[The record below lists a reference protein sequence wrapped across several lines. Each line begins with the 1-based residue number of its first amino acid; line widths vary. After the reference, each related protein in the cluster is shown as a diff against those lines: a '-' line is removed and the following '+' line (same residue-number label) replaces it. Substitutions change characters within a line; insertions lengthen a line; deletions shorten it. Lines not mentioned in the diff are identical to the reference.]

1 MMKTL
6 LFSALALFI
15 NFSFAQIS
23 VGQSSDF
30 QSGTQGWEHG
40 QVNANSPFVVA
51 NNGPAGAGDA
61 FLRTTNSGAPSGPG
75 SKHAF
80 INSQPEWTGD
90 YTAAGVVSINFDVQ
104 NTGTKDLSLRIGL
117 QSNNNSRWA
126 VTSVPVVISAGTAW
140 TNVSFNI
147 DEASMFSAGDPSE
160 LVSDILTDVTI
171 IKIFSNDGTILPEY
185 QGDNEVLF
193 SDYDNI
199 TASSSLSVADFMA
212 ASEFTISPN
221 PSRNKLNVKL
231 SNYNESLKLEVFDV
245 LGKKIHMSK
254 VTNLETTVNVSNWK
268 SGVYL
273 VKLSNDNVSQTK
285 RFIKL

>member
-1 MMKTL
+1 
-6 LFSALALFI
+6 
-15 NFSFAQIS
+15 
-23 VGQSSDF
+23 
-30 QSGTQGWEHG
+30 
-40 QVNANSPFVVA
+40 
-51 NNGPAGAGDA
+51 
-61 FLRTTNSGAPSGPG
+61 
-75 SKHAF
+75 KHAF
-80 INSQPEWTGD
+80 INSQPEWTGN
-90 YTAAGVVSINFDVQ
+90 YTSAGVVSINFDVQ

-147 DEASMFSAGDPSE
+147 DEASMFSAGNPAE
-160 LVSDILTDVTI
+160 MVSDILTDVTI
-171 IKIFSNDGTILPEY
+171 IKIFSNDGTISPEY
-185 QGDNEVLF
+185 QGDSEVLF

-199 TASSSLSVADFMA
+199 TASSSLSVTDFIPTG
-212 ASEFTISPN
+212 EFTISPN

-231 SNYNESLKLEVFDV
+231 SSYNESLKLEVFDV
-245 LGKKIHMSK
+245 LGKKIHMGK

-273 VKLSNDNVSQTK
+273 VRISNDNVSQTK